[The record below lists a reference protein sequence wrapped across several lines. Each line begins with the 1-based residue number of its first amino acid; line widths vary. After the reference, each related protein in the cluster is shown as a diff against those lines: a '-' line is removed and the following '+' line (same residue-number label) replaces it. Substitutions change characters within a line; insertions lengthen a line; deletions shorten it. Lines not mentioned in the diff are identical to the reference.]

1 MAVIEAISTTYLEA
15 DTTLIEWTSIPS
27 TYEHLQIRASLR
39 DQGTGT
45 YSRIMMR
52 FGTGGGAVDATSG
65 NYSEQ
70 NIYAYSSVAKSA
82 SGTAT
87 HAFGYG
93 LTADD
98 TNPMVP
104 SAAVAIA
111 IINVFDYAD
120 TARTTTFFSQG
131 GTYVSEDY
139 ATTYAF
145 QAWGGGLW
153 TNTAAIDRVAI
164 VAQAPPYKRGSYAT
178 LYGIKAAN

>member
-82 SGTAT
+82 SGPAT
-87 HAFGYG
+87 HAFG
-93 LTADD
+93 
-98 TNPMVP
+98 
-104 SAAVAIA
+104 
-111 IINVFDYAD
+111 
-120 TARTTTFFSQG
+120 
-131 GTYVSEDY
+131 
-139 ATTYAF
+139 
-145 QAWGGGLW
+145 
-153 TNTAAIDRVAI
+153 
-164 VAQAPPYKRGSYAT
+164 
-178 LYGIKAAN
+178 

>member
-1 MAVIEAISTTYLEA
+1 MAVMEAISTSYLEA
-15 DTTLIEWTSIPS
+15 DTTLIEWTSIPD

-65 NYSEQ
+65 TYSEQ

-104 SAAVAIA
+104 SAAFAIA

-120 TARTTTFFSQG
+120 TARTTTFFS
-131 GTYVSEDY
+131 
-139 ATTYAF
+139 
-145 QAWGGGLW
+145 
-153 TNTAAIDRVAI
+153 
-164 VAQAPPYKRGSYAT
+164 
-178 LYGIKAAN
+178 